1 MATPLDAS
9 MPPGLDLGPGFTLR
23 VTALSATDGSVVSA
37 VNVSS
42 LSILASTEGPAGAID
57 VGDLA
62 YGPWGL
68 VPGPGA

>member
-42 LSILASTEGPAGAID
+42 LSILASTQGATGIID
-57 VGDLA
+57 PGSLA
-62 YGPWGL
+62 YGPWFL
-68 VPGPGA
+68 VPGPDA